1 MLEAAGIHV
10 YLVNA
15 RHSESCRA

>member
-1 MLEAAGIHV
+1 MLEAAGIRV